1 MVSAD
6 RSSLDEALSA
16 VQDGSATPQD
26 WARVEA
32 AWASDPALR
41 ARWADWQALGDGLRS
56 AELLAAHR
64 DPQRLLDAL
73 HAALPLQGA
82 PQRRRRE
89 WLAPLGVAAS
99 FVVLAMGLT
108 RWMPTAAPPTGVELA
123 RGPAVPLQA
132 LVGDS
137 FAQTAAGRTLP
148 AEVGLRDAAWPGE
161 PTLAWPDAA
170 LTPQDAPSS
179 ARP

>member
-56 AELLAAHR
+56 AELLGAHR

-73 HAALPLQGA
+73 HAAQPLHGLPR
-82 PQRRRRE
+82 RRRRE

-108 RWMPTAAPPTGVELA
+108 RGVPTAAPPSGVELA
-123 RGPAVPLQA
+123 RGPVVPMRA
-132 LVGDS
+132 LAGDS

-148 AEVGLRDAAWPGE
+148 VEVGLLDTAWSGE

-170 LTPQDAPSS
+170 VIPQHASSS